1 MVIGGDVEKS
11 YGLHFTSVFYLQYR
25 VNKFFALIQVI

>member
-11 YGLHFTSVFYLQYR
+11 YGLHFASTFYLQYL